1 MSKKDM
7 PADGTDNDTANDD
20 TAAKAGL
27 SAASWADP
35 AGSDDGEQWTDDP
48 EVDPVEQLVVENA
61 DLKDQLL
68 RALAEMENV
77 RRRADR
83 QVKDTNVYA
92 ISNFARDTLVIGD
105 NLQRTLDAVP
115 AEVRKDNEA
124 LNSLL
129 EGVELTQRELQK
141 TLEKHG
147 VHEIVPDG
155 EKFDPNFHQAM
166 FEVENPDIASGT
178 IVQVAQAG
186 YVIGER
192 VLRPA
197 MVGIAK
203 GGPKYKS
210 PSVEE
215 GADTDNELSPEIA
228 HDMSRDEAAVR
239 VEEAQAEA
247 AKAKEPPAGSRID
260 KSA

>member
-1 MSKKDM
+1 
-7 PADGTDNDTANDD
+7 
-20 TAAKAGL
+20 
-27 SAASWADP
+27 
-35 AGSDDGEQWTDDP
+35 
-48 EVDPVEQLVVENA
+48 
-61 DLKDQLL
+61 
-68 RALAEMENV
+68 MENV

-83 QVKDTNVYA
+83 QVKDANIYA
-92 ISNFARDTLVIGD
+92 VSNFARDTLVIGD
-105 NLQRTLDAVP
+105 NLRRTLDAVP
-115 AEVRKDNEA
+115 EDARKDDDA
-124 LNSLL
+124 LKSLL
-129 EGVELTQRELQK
+129 EGVELTHRELQK

-178 IVQVAQAG
+178 IIQVAQPG

-203 GGPKYKS
+203 GGPKYVAKS
-210 PSVEE
+210 AGDETD
-215 GADTDNELSPEIA
+215 DTTEPVS
-228 HDMSRDEAAVR
+228 DMSREEAAVR
-239 VEEAQAEA
+239 AEEAQAEV
-247 AKAKEPPAGSRID
+247 AKAKEPPIGSRID

>member
-1 MSKKDM
+1 MNKKNI
-7 PADGTDNDTANDD
+7 PVDGPDSEAANDD
-20 TAAKAGL
+20 LAAKPSGWNDQGL
-27 SAASWADP
+27 DDNGDPLAEDHEADI
-35 AGSDDGEQWTDDP
+35 
-48 EVDPVEQLVVENA
+48 DPVEQLITENA

-83 QVKDTNVYA
+83 QIKDANVYA
-92 ISNFARDTLVIGD
+92 VSNFARDTLVIGD
-105 NLQRTLDAVP
+105 NLRRTLDAVP
-115 AEVRKDNEA
+115 EETSRDDDA
-124 LNSLL
+124 LKSLL
-129 EGVELTQRELQK
+129 EGVELTHRELQK

-147 VHEIVPDG
+147 VYEIVPEGD
-155 EKFDPNFHQAM
+155 KFDPNFHQAM

-178 IVQVAQAG
+178 IIQVVQAG

-203 GGPKYKS
+203 GGPKY
-210 PSVEE
+210 VAGGTDDGTDG
-215 GADTDNELSPEIA
+215 GAGSSADPVS
-228 HDMSRDEAAVR
+228 DMSREEAAAR
-239 VEEAQAEA
+239 AEEAQAEV

>member
-1 MSKKDM
+1 MSKKDT
-7 PADGTDNDTANDD
+7 PAEGLEDNSVNDD
-20 TAAKAGL
+20 PAAQTASGWTENTGNDAGDPL
-27 SAASWADP
+27 AD
-35 AGSDDGEQWTDDP
+35 DLDI
-48 EVDPVEQLVVENA
+48 DPVEQLLTENA

-68 RALAEMENV
+68 RSLAEMENV
-77 RRRADR
+77 RRRSDR
-83 QVKDTNVYA
+83 QVKDANIYA
-92 ISNFARDTLVIGD
+92 VSNFARDTLVIGD
-105 NLQRTLDAVP
+105 NLRRTIDAVP
-115 AEVRKDNEA
+115 PEARAENEA
-124 LNSLL
+124 LGSLL
-129 EGVELTQRELQK
+129 EGVELTERELQK

-155 EKFDPNFHQAM
+155 DKFDPNFHQAM

-178 IVQVAQAG
+178 IIQVVQAG

-210 PSVEE
+210 PSLEDEDVAS
-215 GADTDNELSPEIA
+215 GPDTQP
-228 HDMSRDEAAVR
+228 DMSRDEATAR
-239 VEEAQAEA
+239 SEEAQAEA
-247 AKAKEPPAGSRID
+247 AKAKEPPIGSRID

>member
-1 MSKKDM
+1 MMSKKNT
-7 PADGTDNDTANDD
+7 PVDGPDNEAANDD
-20 TAAKAGL
+20 VAAR
-27 SAASWADP
+27 ASGWTDP
-35 AGSDDGEQWTDDP
+35 AVDEDGNPLAEDHEADI
-48 EVDPVEQLVVENA
+48 DPVEQLVTENA
-61 DLKDQLL
+61 ELKDQLL

-77 RRRADR
+77 RRRTDR
-83 QVKDTNVYA
+83 QVKDANVYA
-92 ISNFARDTLVIGD
+92 VSNFARDTLVIGD
-105 NLQRTLDAVP
+105 NLRRTLDAVP
-115 AEVRKDNEA
+115 EEA
-124 LNSLL
+124 RRDDDALKSLL
-129 EGVELTQRELQK
+129 EGVELTHRELQK

-178 IVQVAQAG
+178 IVQVVQSG

-203 GGPKYKS
+203 GGPKFVAKS
-210 PSVEE
+210 
-215 GADTDNELSPEIA
+215 ADDEVDDTTEPVS
-228 HDMSRDEAAVR
+228 DMSREEAAVR
-239 VEEAQAEA
+239 AEEAQAEV
-247 AKAKEPPAGSRID
+247 AKAKEPPIGSRID